1 MIWAGFGLVG
11 NTETKL
17 GADSEQ
23 LLSAVFSF
31 FRVKKK
37 VEIFEKYC
45 SVRTKKLLKMK
56 VKKK

>member
-1 MIWAGFGLVG
+1 MWDWAGFGPVG

-37 VEIFEKYC
+37 
-45 SVRTKKLLKMK
+45 LKFLK
-56 VKKK
+56 NIVASALKSCTIPLS